1 MSSENINFP
10 YITEY
15 LRNLIPKR
23 EGLLLEIEE
32 KAKNEDSYVPIAE
45 PETEQLLSLLIDMQ
59 KPKNILEIGTGSA
72 YSAISMAIRSRDI
85 KVLTVERYGLVANV
99 ARDNIKK
106 ANLSD
111 RITLVTGEA
120 AEVLKD
126 LKNEFDMIFLDA
138 AKAQYIKFLPDILRI
153 LKKGGL
159 LVSDNVLYKGM
170 TAEKSLLVR
179 RKITIVKRLRMYLEE
194 ISDNPY
200 LTTSVLPLGD
210 GVALSWRNNKDI
222 KEDQLC

>member
-15 LRNLIPKR
+15 LRNLLPKR

-32 KAKNEDSYVPIAE
+32 KAKIEDSYVPIAE

>member
-222 KEDQLC
+222 KEEQLC

>member
-15 LRNLIPKR
+15 LRNLLPKR

-32 KAKNEDSYVPIAE
+32 KAKIEDSYVPIAE

-120 AEVLKD
+120 TEVLKD

>member
-1 MSSENINFP
+1 MSSENINYP

-15 LRNLIPKR
+15 LRNLLPKR
-23 EGLLLEIEE
+23 DGLLLEIEE

-59 KPKNILEIGTGSA
+59 KPKNILEIGTGSG
-72 YSAISMAIRSRDI
+72 YSAISMAIRDEEI
-85 KVLTVERYGLVANV
+85 NVMTVERYGMVAGV
-99 ARDNIKK
+99 ARENIIK
-106 ANLSD
+106 ANLED
-111 RITLVTGEA
+111 RVTLVTGEA
-120 AEVLKD
+120 ADVLKD
-126 LKNEFDMIFLDA
+126 LKSEFDMIFLDA

-170 TAEKSLLVR
+170 TAERSLLVR

-222 KEDQLC
+222 KED

>member
-1 MSSENINFP
+1 M
-10 YITEY
+10 
-15 LRNLIPKR
+15 
-23 EGLLLEIEE
+23 LEIEE